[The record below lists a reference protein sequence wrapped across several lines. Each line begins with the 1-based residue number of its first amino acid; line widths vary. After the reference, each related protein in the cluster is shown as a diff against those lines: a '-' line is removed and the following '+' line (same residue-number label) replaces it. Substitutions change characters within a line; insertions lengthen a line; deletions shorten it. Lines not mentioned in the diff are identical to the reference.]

1 MTYMPPDDEKEK
13 KRRDKR
19 FEPESA
25 MFLVALLA
33 LWIAALHVPAVL

>member
-1 MTYMPPDDEKEK
+1 MIYMPPDDEEK

-25 MFLVALLA
+25 MFSVALLT
-33 LWIAALHVPAVL
+33 LGIAALHVPAVL